1 MMNRDRSYHHGD
13 LRAALI
19 NEGLRQLDSAAPV
32 ELSLREIARNVGVSA
47 TAVYRHFPDKDA
59 LLAALADFGLALLA
73 QRQRQVLA
81 EKPDGVS
88 FASLGREYVRF
99 ALAYPGLYR
108 LIFSHRGKADQPMA
122 AGPEGSA
129 AWLLREQ
136 VSRALGPAA
145 NEQSISVTALRAWAL
160 VHGLAMLIL
169 DRQVDPSVGESLI
182 DAIISVEAVALG

>member
-1 MMNRDRSYHHGD
+1 MPPERSYHHGD
-13 LRAALI
+13 LRTALI
-19 NEGLRQLDSAAPV
+19 DEGLRLLDTVPPV

-81 EKPDGVS
+81 NNPGGAS
-88 FASLGREYVRF
+88 FATLGREYVRF

-108 LIFSHRGKADQPMA
+108 LIFSHRGQGGKPMA
-122 AGPEGSA
+122 DGPEGSA

-145 NEQSISVTALRAWAL
+145 SEQSITVTALRAWAL

-169 DRQVDPSVGESLI
+169 DRQVDQSLGESLI
-182 DAIISVEAVALG
+182 DAIISAEAVAIG